1 MIPTF
6 QKPGQCGC
14 ADTPLQGSCQASGL
28 GRGRCQVLLETYQP
42 SLQSR
47 SLSHH
52 KMQGSQPA
60 RFHSLHGQP
69 SLSGAVRKGSEDIY
83 SPLLHF
89 SYLTEPS
96 GSCFLSSAPAGSGP
110 AAPFR
115 PTAQRIKSFGQALLG
130 LGHPESG
137 RSPSRKPGC
146 VRW

>member
-6 QKPGQCGC
+6 QESGQCDC

-28 GRGRCQVLLETYQP
+28 RQGRCQVLLETYQP

-47 SLSHH
+47 SLSHY
-52 KMQGSQPA
+52 KMESSQPA
-60 RFHSLHGQP
+60 LFHSPHGQP
-69 SLSGAVRKGSEDIY
+69 SLSGAVRKSSEDIY

-89 SYLTEPS
+89 SYLTKPS
-96 GSCFLSSAPAGSGP
+96 GSCFLTSAPAGSDP

-115 PTAQRIKSFGQALLG
+115 PTAQRTKSFGQALLG
-130 LGHPESG
+130 LGHPGSG
-137 RSPSRKPGC
+137 RSPSRKLGC